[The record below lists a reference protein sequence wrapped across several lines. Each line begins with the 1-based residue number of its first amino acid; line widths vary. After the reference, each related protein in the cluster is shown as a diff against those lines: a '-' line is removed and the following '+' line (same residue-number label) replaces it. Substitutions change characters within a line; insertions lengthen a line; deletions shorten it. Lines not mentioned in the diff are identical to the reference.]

1 MHWAEQRLTT
11 SYSLSDALLLHV
23 TAQCMGKHGSMT
35 HDYIN
40 PSTIWQL
47 AIKVDPLP
55 SPLAASQSFARSSV
69 APSFGLPPIDLAGD
83 GFFKGPTVDR
93 QSAMVGFVTHRW
105 KPRNRCPLPSSCFP
119 CRGNGQLCVED
130 DGLVK

>member
-1 MHWAEQRLTT
+1 MHWAEQQLTT
-11 SYSLSDALLLHV
+11 SYSLNDAHLLHV

-35 HDYIN
+35 QDYVQ
-40 PSTIWQL
+40 PSTVWQL
-47 AIKVDPLP
+47 AIHLP
-55 SPLAASQSFARSSV
+55 IFRSRREKRSRSSV

-130 DGLVK
+130 DGLV